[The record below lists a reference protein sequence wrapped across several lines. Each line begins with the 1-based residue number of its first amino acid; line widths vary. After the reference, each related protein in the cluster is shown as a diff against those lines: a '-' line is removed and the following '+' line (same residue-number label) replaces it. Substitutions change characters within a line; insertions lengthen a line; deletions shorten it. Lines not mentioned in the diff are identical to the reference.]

1 MSEPRPAIIVDT
13 NILFSAL
20 LREPS
25 RFVELLFQS
34 EFDFYICEYV
44 IIELFKHKDRLV
56 KQSKLSEGD
65 VLRLLYRVLKRLHIY
80 PERLI
85 APEFITE
92 AQRLCASVDAN
103 DSVHIAL
110 TLVLGGQLWTGD
122 RKLVDGLTQQGV
134 DIFFTPPTL
143 RER

>member
-1 MSEPRPAIIVDT
+1 MSEPHPSIIVDT

-25 RFVELLFQS
+25 LFVELLFQS

-56 KQSKLSEGD
+56 KQSKLSEDD
-65 VLRLLYRVLKRLHIY
+65 VLRLFYRVMKRLHIY

-103 DSVHIAL
+103 DSIHIAL
-110 TLVLGGQLWTGD
+110 TLALGGQLWTGD
-122 RKLVDGLTQQGV
+122 YKLMDGLKRQGV
-134 DIFFTPPTL
+134 DIFFIPPAA

>member
-1 MSEPRPAIIVDT
+1 MSEPRPPIVVDT

-56 KQSKLSEGD
+56 KQSKLSEDD

-85 APEFITE
+85 APEFISE
-92 AQRLCASVDAN
+92 AERLCESVDAN

-110 TLVLGGQLWTGD
+110 TLALGGELWTGD
-122 RKLVDGLTQQGV
+122 RKLVDGLTRQGL
-134 DIFFTPPTL
+134 DIFFTPPAL
-143 RER
+143 RDR

>member
-1 MSEPRPAIIVDT
+1 VSESRSPVIVDT

-25 RFVELLFQS
+25 RFVELLFQA

-44 IIELFKHKDRLV
+44 IIELFKHKDRLQ
-56 KQSKLSEGD
+56 KQSKLSED
-65 VLRLLYRVLKRLHIY
+65 DLLRLLYRILKRVHIY

-85 APEFITE
+85 APEFATE
-92 AQRLCASVDAN
+92 AQRLCASVDAD
-103 DSVHIAL
+103 DSVHVAL
-110 TLVLGGQLWTGD
+110 ALALGGQLWTGD
-122 RKLVDGLTQQGV
+122 RKLADGLTRQGV
-134 DIFFTPPTL
+134 DIFFTPPAL